1 MDLETGTQVK
11 VLYSNPTFERRHLY
25 ASPMLIPEFVTYSGA
40 VYPRQ
45 KWQSP
50 ATLNLTTG
58 DPGFPWRELQDR
70 HIVKVTVGDQ
80 EIKPRVEAQKDR
92 VWQVSG
98 SKGNTYTVTETAGK
112 RTCTCAGFQF
122 RHSCRHLNE
131 VK

>member
-1 MDLETGTQVK
+1 MDLETGTQVE
-11 VLYSNPTFERRHLY
+11 VLYRNPTFERRHLY
-25 ASPMLIPEFVTYSGA
+25 ANHMLIPEFLTYSGA

-45 KWQSP
+45 RWQAP

-70 HIVKVTVGDQ
+70 HIVHVSVGGQ
-80 EIKPRVEAQKDR
+80 EIRPAAEAKKDR
-92 VWQVSG
+92 VWEVSG
-98 SKGNTYTVTETAGK
+98 SKGNVYTVTETAGK

-122 RHSCRHLNE
+122 RHSCRHVNE